1 MSEIKVKNKGN
12 PVYIGKVLCNR
23 GTITSVKKQDYI
35 DFCKTPSGKALHNNS
50 FFIVDGNIKKQ
61 QDAERDALQSQIEA
75 KVRQELGPVIEREI
89 GLKLEK
95 EYGKRIDDLKA
106 DIDSKDVEIRDLEN
120 RIDEL
125 QKDSVGSDTT
135 KNDDVAAAGNE
146 EFIFNP
152 EEHIIEHRG
161 AGKYFIMDTDD
172 KKLYGPLT
180 DEEKATF
187 EEMQKEA

>member
-50 FFIVDGNIKKQ
+50 FFIIDGNIKKQ
-61 QDAERDALQSQIEA
+61 QDAERDALRSQIEA
-75 KVRQELGPVIEREI
+75 KVRQELGPVIEREV

-95 EYGKRIDDLKA
+95 EYGKRIDDLKE
-106 DIDSKDVEIRDLEN
+106 DIDFKDIEIRDLEN

-125 QKDSVGSDTT
+125 QKGGDGSD
-135 KNDDVAAAGNE
+135 VINE
-146 EFIFNP
+146 GFVFDP
-152 EEHIIEHRG
+152 EAHIIEHRG
-161 AGKYFIMDTDD
+161 AGKYFVMNAKDE
-172 KKLYGPLT
+172 KLYGPLT
-180 DEEKATF
+180 NEEKTTF
-187 EEMQKEA
+187 EDIQKEA